1 MRTLHYRLRGR
12 ELCDLLTGQRL
23 SEVKDLQVAELN
35 LPERVWFDPRDADGS
50 ARRSGSMRSMQILL
64 QKSPMREA
72 VAPCVRVGA

>member
-1 MRTLHYRLRGR
+1 
-12 ELCDLLTGQRL
+12 
-23 SEVKDLQVAELN
+23 
-35 LPERVWFDPRDADGS
+35 VWFDPRDADGS